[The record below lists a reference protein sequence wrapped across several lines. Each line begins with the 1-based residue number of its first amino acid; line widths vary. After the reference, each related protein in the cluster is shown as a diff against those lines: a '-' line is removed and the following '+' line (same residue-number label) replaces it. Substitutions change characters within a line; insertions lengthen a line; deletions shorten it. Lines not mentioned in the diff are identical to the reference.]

1 MEQALVFASIIVG
14 VAVSDQVLSLNR
26 LLRSESPV
34 RWHWACPAA
43 AFLVLLTNV
52 QVWWRVAGERQESIT
67 IGAFLPLLG
76 ILVLLALLSAAS
88 LPDRLPKEGI
98 DLKQYYHR
106 TKRFLWLLFALTM
119 ACLLVAGAV
128 LNSGGAGLGAWAV
141 NRLPD
146 IILLGVMVG
155 LAFARRSWVIALGLL
170 ALSLGPIGWLSQS
183 VS

>member
-1 MEQALVFASIIVG
+1 
-14 VAVSDQVLSLNR
+14 
-26 LLRSESPV
+26 
-34 RWHWACPAA
+34 
-43 AFLVLLTNV
+43 
-52 QVWWRVAGERQESIT
+52 
-67 IGAFLPLLG
+67 
-76 ILVLLALLSAAS
+76 
-88 LPDRLPKEGI
+88 
-98 DLKQYYHR
+98 
-106 TKRFLWLLFALTM
+106 
-119 ACLLVAGAV
+119 